1 MLGDQAIQNLRA
13 KMDETANKQI
23 TKIKIV
29 GPDVYDGQEAWI
41 RQSTSDDLK
50 DIIELTEVHR
60 YAPKSEVE
68 SGLIEEKLKSWKK
81 LAETLNPKIKQ
92 DGFALGEM
100 GLAGTG
106 PGDCQLGVRNYE
118 YGVDIFDYALQA
130 TRAGLKFG
138 SVWGFEDSMHLQ
150 STDVVT
156 TFKDKYG
163 PAATTEEGR
172 QYKVHTP
179 TGDPNIDNDIKIW
192 GFWNELGEEMAAQNS
207 ANNVTGR
214 PNTVQASDEKI
225 RPWYYTWSMFC
236 RYFPAGMKIL
246 ETTDSGIDAVRATAG
261 LLPNGVK
268 SDVSIA
274 VVNSTGKEK
283 TID

>member
-1 MLGDQAIQNLRA
+1 MINEPNYYKRDHPSKTDQEVYDAWKQAIKNLRA

-106 PGDCQLGVRNYE
+106 PGAVSYTHLDVYKR
-118 YGVDIFDYALQA
+118 QA
-130 TRAGLKFG
+130 
-138 SVWGFEDSMHLQ
+138 
-150 STDVVT
+150 
-156 TFKDKYG
+156 
-163 PAATTEEGR
+163 
-172 QYKVHTP
+172 
-179 TGDPNIDNDIKIW
+179 
-192 GFWNELGEEMAAQNS
+192 
-207 ANNVTGR
+207 
-214 PNTVQASDEKI
+214 
-225 RPWYYTWSMFC
+225 
-236 RYFPAGMKIL
+236 
-246 ETTDSGIDAVRATAG
+246 
-261 LLPNGVK
+261 
-268 SDVSIA
+268 
-274 VVNSTGKEK
+274 
-283 TID
+283 